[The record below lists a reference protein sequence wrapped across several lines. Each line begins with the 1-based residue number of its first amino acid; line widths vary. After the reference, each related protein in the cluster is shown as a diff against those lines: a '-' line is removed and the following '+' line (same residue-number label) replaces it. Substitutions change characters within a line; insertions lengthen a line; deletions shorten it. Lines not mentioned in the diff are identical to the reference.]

1 MLNACVC
8 INANPIGVKP
18 VNVFSQ
24 NALELGLI
32 NMLFWSRRN
41 HHPDIP
47 HNHEPLMRSPFESH
61 GWFGLNAS
69 TISTTERYGAT
80 STAEG
85 EYPQRWMKCCGMQEW
100 KSANCVRPPPF
111 TVLQS
116 NLEALKKVRCT
127 YRLRRRWQKVGVF
140 PTSRKSESQRH

>member
-18 VNVFSQ
+18 VNVSSQ

-41 HHPDIP
+41 HHQDIP
-47 HNHEPLMRSPFESH
+47 HNHEPLMRSPFELH

-69 TISTTERYGAT
+69 TISTTERYGVT

-85 EYPQRWMKCCGMQEW
+85 EYPQRWMKCCGTQEW

-116 NLEALKKVRCT
+116 NLEALKKVRCCV
-127 YRLRRRWQKVGVF
+127 LSSQKMEKGGCISNV
-140 PTSRKSESQRH
+140 KKK